1 MDKRN
6 NALSIPQQLE
16 LRKVAV
22 DDVLAHPE
30 WSLAQA
36 VRHLKKTM
44 RPATAEMA
52 KLSGVA
58 YRTMQDIE
66 QERSEGSVQ
75 TMNRIFGM
83 LGLKLAVAK
92 VVRDRTAEVGLNLDR
107 DEDSG
112 PADQGLKEEVGAH
125 SLDGHAASAPRTP
138 ADPPITQVIGRLKTN
153 ENYSYYTGPIN
164 PP

>member
-1 MDKRN
+1 MDKRFN
-6 NALSIPQQLE
+6 PLTLAQQLD
-16 LRKVAV
+16 LRQQAI

-44 RPATAEMA
+44 RLTTVEMA

-66 QERSEGSVQ
+66 QERSDGSVQ

-83 LGLKLAVAK
+83 LGLKLSVARIA
-92 VVRDRTAEVGLNLDR
+92 RDTDVDKL
-107 DEDSG
+107 
-112 PADQGLKEEVGAH
+112 AD
-125 SLDGHAASAPRTP
+125 
-138 ADPPITQVIGRLKTN
+138 
-153 ENYSYYTGPIN
+153 
-164 PP
+164 